1 MDYDKLGL
9 GTAASVIT
17 NIEITNWSNK
27 IVITCLFDPA
37 GVNKP
42 YQIVFVGCHG
52 TRWEMIDV
60 EKTEDATADLISIS
74 IGEGFYVSPA
84 IICTDIFEV
93 TIQYKE
99 FEVLKSW

>member
-1 MDYDKLGL
+1 MLQPL
-9 GTAASVIT
+9 ENNCS
-17 NIEITNWSNK
+17 
-27 IVITCLFDPA
+27 
-37 GVNKP
+37 
-42 YQIVFVGCHG
+42 
-52 TRWEMIDV
+52 EMIDA

-74 IGEGFYVSPA
+74 IGEGLYASPA